1 MIESTYHAE
10 SSLTAPPRGRLETR
24 ICKADMSSS
33 NGAITSLLSAQLYAQ
48 DNNSTSTAQRSL
60 PLPASS
66 FDNSVAGDGRL
77 DFFSGCKKL
86 DCVTWIQRG
95 PWAGQLG
102 VFLCPGRSN
111 MWNSLAA
118 PPPPPPSSHL
128 TGFSILGL
136 QFYSLFLV
144 LVLQ

>member
-33 NGAITSLLSAQLYAQ
+33 NGAMTSLLSAQLYAQ
-48 DNNSTSTAQRSL
+48 DNNSTSTAQRS
-60 PLPASS
+60 LPASS

-86 DCVTWIQRG
+86 DCVRWIQRG

-118 PPPPPPSSHL
+118 GHRPPQQPLDWIQHS
-128 TGFSILGL
+128 GACIL
-136 QFYSLFLV
+136 QPFHV